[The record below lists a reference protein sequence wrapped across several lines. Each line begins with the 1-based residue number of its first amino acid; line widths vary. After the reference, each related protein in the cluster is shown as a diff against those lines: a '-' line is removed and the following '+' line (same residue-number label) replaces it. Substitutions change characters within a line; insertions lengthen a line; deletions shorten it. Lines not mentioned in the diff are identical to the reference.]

1 LADPEATKGKLALG
15 PPSSGPFLLTG
26 AGGWFGTTALHVF
39 EQTHGPEALRQR
51 VIAFA
56 SRRRLIDFGSP
67 HGPVQALDLRE
78 LLDVPNPS
86 GLLHLAFLTRDR
98 VAEEGQAVY
107 VATNRAITA
116 QVEALLKANP
126 TMPVVTTSS
135 GAAAALDGAKP
146 DLEGNPYATLKQ
158 EEEALLR
165 REARNTMAVVFRV
178 YAASGRFMRGANRF
192 ALGDFILQALSGQ
205 RLHIQSVSPVER
217 SYVHVGTMMDLAWSL
232 LLKPDSVGFQAM
244 DACTDHLT
252 LLELANRISQRVG
265 LPEPEHSIDSS
276 LAPSVY
282 GGDSKA
288 FLRKLKERGI
298 MPLDL
303 DEQIEDTLQGLAIM
317 VNDKD
322 VA

>member
-1 LADPEATKGKLALG
+1 LADPEATKGKLPVG

-26 AGGWFGTTALHVF
+26 AGGWFGSTALHVF

-56 SRRRLIDFGSP
+56 SRRRLIDFGSS

-78 LLDVPNPS
+78 LIDVPKPS

-98 VAEEGQAVY
+98 AAEVGLAAY

-116 QVEALLKANP
+116 QVEALLQAHP
-126 TMPVVTTSS
+126 SMPVVTTSS
-135 GAAAALDGAKP
+135 GAAAALDGAEP

-165 REARNTMAVVFRV
+165 REARNRMAVVFRV

-205 RLHIQSVSPVER
+205 RLHIQAAAPVER
-217 SYVHVGTMMDLAWSL
+217 SYVHVGTMMELAWNL
-232 LLKPDSVGFQAM
+232 LREPDSVGFQAM
-244 DACTDHLT
+244 DACTDHLN
-252 LLELANRISQRVG
+252 LLELANRISQREG

-282 GGDSKA
+282 GGDAKP
-288 FLRKLKERGI
+288 FLAKLKERGI
-298 MPLDL
+298 VPLDL
-303 DEQIEDTLQGLAIM
+303 DGQIGDTLLGLSNRSNA
-317 VNDKD
+317 
-322 VA
+322 